1 VFPIF
6 PTATFFLFAE
16 NPLTKSAGS
25 PAKLQL
31 GVRVSVQDSAKRAA
45 VQFADATAVPLS
57 DGAAMLV
64 AGSDFYC
71 ALLRNRSAVEC
82 WGRND
87 VGQLGHEHFDDMSEL
102 AALPARVRLPDGVVR
117 VRDLAA
123 GNAHA
128 CALVEKAGA
137 GRKTFLSCWGA
148 NSNGQLGFAFAANA
162 TALNET
168 TTSFRRPRTSTIR
181 FAYQRTQCTPPP
193 PTPEPTNEPTP
204 APATPF
210 PPTPEPTP
218 VPTLEPTPMPTPAV
232 PTPPTPAPT
241 QYPLKAWCV
250 EQVPDFEPLRLH
262 DIKLDAGDE
271 ALRVQASALH
281 TCVLSA
287 LGRVYCV
294 GNGMGF
300 GMPKP
305 TPFLAD
311 LPFRLELPP
320 AFDFSVAL
328 QSTCAITHRGAV
340 YCTGVDNGELGVPAL
355 PLADEPIMPIGSDAS
370 GTPSFQS
377 RVMATPPKVVGLPI
391 AAGHANRI
399 AGLDRRHCVITKFD
413 KLFCWGQGGSSELD
427 GTPTAP
433 DSPIVEVAGDG
444 ATPLHLA
451 LSNGNGLI
459 SVMTSDGSIRLI
471 GSDRSVFYHRNWTDR
486 VEQYKANVAAA
497 AIALTLKGLL
507 EAANAPACDDAAR
520 FGRDCT
526 CTALAPRYAVCINGT
541 VMLRTSVEH
550 KERLILESVPATA
563 HVEHGFNGILQY
575 NLPDGVETTREP
587 LPAFNLPCSAKPNL
601 AEGFIVL
608 NVSVAD
614 VAAEATVTLFNES
627 CFGDSARHPRVLFVA
642 RGDNNKNCFSYSAA
656 LTEDKRATT
665 AKLSRTSCVF
675 PWVRIQNIVISATVA
690 SLVICCI
697 TLLVA
702 FFLRRWWVRKMAATA
717 TATATSSQFSEF
729 SSARAPDESQR
740 FSKAGKALSASGASQ
755 YDKINVIDL
764 ESDYG
769 AGPPERTDVDVHVYS
784 QAPLTDDDVAGGSV
798 IYDLAM
804 PNNKLSHYEQPGS
817 ELDV

>member
-1 VFPIF
+1 M
-6 PTATFFLFAE
+6 
-16 NPLTKSAGS
+16 
-25 PAKLQL
+25 
-31 GVRVSVQDSAKRAA
+31 
-45 VQFADATAVPLS
+45 QFANATTVPLS
-57 DGAAMLV
+57 DGAAMVV

-71 ALLRNRSAVEC
+71 ALLWNRSAVEC
-82 WGRND
+82 WGHNN
-87 VGQLGHEHFDDMSEL
+87 VGQLGHDRFDGDASEQ

-123 GNAHA
+123 GSAHA
-128 CALVEKAGA
+128 CALVEKAGS
-137 GRKTFLSCWGA
+137 GSKTFLSCWGA

-162 TALNET
+162 SELNET

-181 FAYQRTQCTPPP
+181 FGFQRTQCTPPA
-193 PTPEPTNEPTP
+193 PTPELTNAPTP

-300 GMPKP
+300 GMPKKL
-305 TPFLAD
+305 FLAD

-370 GTPSFQS
+370 GAPSYQS
-377 RVMATPPKVVGLPI
+377 RLMATPPKVVGLPI
-391 AAGHANRI
+391 GAGHANRI
-399 AGLDRRHCVITKFD
+399 AGFDKRHCVITKFD

-471 GSDRSVFYHRNWTDR
+471 GGDRSVFYHRNWTER

-497 AIALTLKGLL
+497 AIALPSTPESLL
-507 EAANAPACDDAAR
+507 EAANAPACNDAAR

-614 VAAEATVTLFNES
+614 VAAEASVVLFNES

-656 LTEDKRATT
+656 LTEDKRVTT

-675 PWVRIQNIVISATVA
+675 PWVRIQNIVISAVVA

-729 SSARAPDESQR
+729 SSARAADEAASLR
-740 FSKAGKALSASGASQ
+740 LGKAVSSKLANSGGGQ

-764 ESDYG
+764 DPNDYG

-784 QAPLTDDDVAGGSV
+784 QAPLPDDDDDDVAGVSKSV
-798 IYDLAM
+798 IYDVAM
-804 PNNKLSHYEQPGS
+804 PNNHMLNNYEQPGS
-817 ELDV
+817 ELGV